1 MHHGLFASV
10 MWPIIISLALNSVLE
25 HQGALAGIL
34 CSGSMGGAI
43 VPLITGRIADS
54 FGLRTGMCLLYLTL
68 AWVFAVSLWAKPLI
82 TNRKFGQEKPSNRA
96 T

>member
-1 MHHGLFASV
+1 
-10 MWPIIISLALNSVLE
+10 
-25 HQGALAGIL
+25 
-34 CSGSMGGAI
+34 MGGAI